1 VQVHFVLAL
10 RNALRYTLLVSNKQQ
25 SANNMYK
32 LQHSVTANTQA
43 QAQAMLAQM
52 QHTFKHYTLKRVQ
65 YSNDLYAV
73 TLLRKFNSYSKAV
86 QHFNSTVQQF
96 CNIAAAHVDDEDH
109 TPSCYVINAEGHAV
123 Y

>member
-1 VQVHFVLAL
+1 
-10 RNALRYTLLVSNKQQ
+10 
-25 SANNMYK
+25 MYK

-52 QHTFKHYTLKRVQ
+52 QAQFKSYKLKIVLQSNNYYAITL
-65 YSNDLYAV
+65 A
-73 TLLRKFNSYSKAV
+73 RKFNSYNKAV

-96 CNIAAAHVDDEDH
+96 CNIAAAHVDVEEH